1 MDEVADEF
9 INSITVFRN
18 LKEKNNSFVVTI
30 DSAIG
35 K

>member
-1 MDEVADEF
+1 MDKVADEF
-9 INSITVFRN
+9 FNSIIIFRN